1 MKPKVYLAG
10 PYSKGD
16 PLQNTLKAMT
26 VGEAVVDMGGVPFI
40 PHLSHY
46 RHEQNPRPY
55 QYWIEED
62 LEWLPVCHALY
73 RIPGESPGAD
83 GEVAEAERLGIP
95 VFYSLEE
102 LAKFIQGL
110 GGMGA

>member
-1 MKPKVYLAG
+1 MKPKVYIAG

-16 PLQNTLKAMT
+16 PLQNTLKAMIT
-26 VGEAVVDMGGVPFI
+26 GDAVVDMGGVPFI
-40 PHLSHY
+40 PHLCHY
-46 RHEQNPRPY
+46 RHKQNPRPY

-102 LAKFIQGL
+102 LAKFIKSL